1 MKQSSLLKFLSSVK
15 KTPPPPSLPYEKS
28 VEEAV
33 PLTRLKKV
41 DDENSMDIENYV
53 FSSQKSDK

>member
-15 KTPPPPSLPYEKS
+15 KTPAPLPYEKS
-28 VEEAV
+28 VEEVV
-33 PLTRLKKV
+33 PLSRLKKV

-53 FSSQKSDK
+53 FSSQKSDKQ